1 MVLLEDP
8 VDRRGRHVHLMIA
21 GQKHRE
27 AFDAV
32 LPFLPQAQDQGLE
45 LGRDAMGADAGT
57 AAIFAQTRAPEL
69 SVPRHPEVKL
79 AAGDSEEQVRLTL
92 RVTCW

>member
-1 MVLLEDP
+1 
-8 VDRRGRHVHLMIA
+8 MIA

-45 LGRDAMGADAGT
+45 RGRDAMGADAGT
-57 AAIFAQTRAPEL
+57 AAIFAGARAPEL

-79 AAGDSEEQVRLTL
+79 AAEIPKNRQARLTL